1 MDLEEKFKFIKS
13 VNLSNKQKNNITSNW
28 LLILGGLKEVK
39 ENKKLEQVNKYGII
53 HIIRQIDGYS
63 YYPITNKLYDLLQL
77 QFPNEQL
84 KRLKTDEGYIM
95 NSSLRTRFN
104 KLLKQNNI
112 EDSIQIEHL
121 NGGVKILVEK
131 IIESEL
137 SLTKIKNLHRDHTL
151 CCYKLKSESD
161 INEST
166 RLEEIKL
173 APKQRIL

>member
-1 MDLEEKFKFIKS
+1 
-13 VNLSNKQKNNITSNW
+13 
-28 LLILGGLKEVK
+28 
-39 ENKKLEQVNKYGII
+39 
-53 HIIRQIDGYS
+53 
-63 YYPITNKLYDLLQL
+63 
-77 QFPNEQL
+77 
-84 KRLKTDEGYIM
+84 M

-131 IIESEL
+131 IIEL
-137 SLTKIKNLHRDHTL
+137 NFPNKIKDLHKNHTL

-173 APKQRIL
+173 APKQQLLYY